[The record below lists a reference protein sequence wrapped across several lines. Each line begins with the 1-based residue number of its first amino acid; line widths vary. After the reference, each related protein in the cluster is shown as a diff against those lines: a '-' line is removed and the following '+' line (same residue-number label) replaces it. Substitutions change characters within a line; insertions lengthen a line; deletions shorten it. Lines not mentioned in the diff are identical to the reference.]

1 MSGQIKL
8 SDWKIF
14 KVLAERGSFRK
25 ASEDFGLDSANIKRS
40 LDKLESTLNLK
51 LFSRSPRGV
60 KLTEEGK
67 LYQFKIKEL
76 MAPLGLQAAG
86 SQRRM
91 VSVEYDA
98 KLSFARVLLLLGRY
112 NQIDSSLIFNC
123 SEEET
128 KAKDYLSIRL
138 LPGKEIQSFRRSA
151 VISSRLLSGKTKP
164 ITFKQLSEFPYIA
177 LSRDLD
183 SESLN
188 GLKPALIVKDA
199 DEAIRAAALGLGFC
213 FVFSE
218 NSLLKL
224 VTAGSLLFL
233 PIELPEKPWIP
244 QINSSSKD
252 LADFFLLYRNLL
264 LTQ

>member
-14 KVLAERGSFRK
+14 EVLAERGSFRK

-199 DEAIRAAALGLGFC
+199 DEVGLGFC